1 MTADGEAF
9 IGIDAAKLRN
19 AIAVANAGR
28 DLARLR
34 PPTVTDAEKALRRAV
49 PMAYR
54 ISL

>member
-1 MTADGEAF
+1 VHGTERLAEPVAASGELFAM
-9 IGIDAAKLRN
+9 D
-19 AIAVANAGR
+19 